1 MNVIK
6 LVSLL
11 ILLTIVVDFVETAYY
26 LNEKGFAYELNPDI
40 IDNDSL
46 NKVFLIRY
54 CVTLVGLVA
63 LYELFK
69 RSSKVRKFKKSYEL
83 FLMFLFGFNT
93 AIILKGLVI
102 ILQSV

>member
-1 MNVIK
+1 MRVIK

-26 LNEKGFAYELNPDI
+26 LGEKGFFYELNPNIQDV
-40 IDNDSL
+40 DDL
-46 NKVFLIRY
+46 NNVFLLRY
-54 CVTLVGLVA
+54 GITLVGFVL
-63 LYELFK
+63 LYEVFK
-69 RSSKVRKFKKSYEL
+69 RSSKAKVLKRSYEF
-83 FLMFLFGFNT
+83 FLMFLLGFNT